1 MNPQHVRVT
10 ETACLPFR
18 GAPKATPLYSEM
30 KFWPEDAIP
39 GHFIYHD
46 LEEAREKLCK
56 LGFLPKVQRSHKA
69 ELKRLTVH
77 HPHLVIRKETEHA
90 KELGEFMAHFGEP
103 YYGQSLSTC
112 VNLILQKLLRQKRRA
127 ASSEEK
133 VQAFRKQD
141 GKCEHCACEL
151 DETLEMDPY
160 VPVKNAV
167 AKQPV
172 LWRALCKPCHALL
185 SDREGGRKN
194 PSCLRSMQTSMRRS

>member
-1 MNPQHVRVT
+1 M
-10 ETACLPFR
+10 
-18 GAPKATPLYSEM
+18 M
-30 KFWPEDAIP
+30 
-39 GHFIYHD
+39 
-46 LEEAREKLCK
+46 
-56 LGFLPKVQRSHKA
+56 
-69 ELKRLTVH
+69 
-77 HPHLVIRKETEHA
+77 
-90 KELGEFMAHFGEP
+90 HFGEP

-112 VNLILQKLLRQKRRA
+112 VNAVLQKLLRQKRRA

-133 VQAFRKQD
+133 VKAFRKQD

-151 DETLEMDPY
+151 DETLEMDHY

-194 PSCLRSMQTSMRRS
+194 PILSSFNAHLYEAFVKLSLIHI

>member
-1 MNPQHVRVT
+1 M
-10 ETACLPFR
+10 LPR
-18 GAPKATPLYSEM
+18 DT
-30 KFWPEDAIP
+30 
-39 GHFIYHD
+39 FIYHD

-77 HPHLVIRKETEHA
+77 HHPLVIRKETEHA
-90 KELGEFMAHFGEP
+90 TELEKFMAHFGEP

-133 VQAFRKQD
+133 VQAYRQQD

-151 DETLEMDPY
+151 DETLEMDHY
-160 VPVKNAV
+160 VPVKT
-167 AKQPV
+167 P
-172 LWRALCKPCHALL
+172 W
-185 SDREGGRKN
+185 
-194 PSCLRSMQTSMRRS
+194 